1 MPKGFC
7 PILTSFSKV
16 NSIFFS
22 KIVEWSK
29 IICLGREMVGTLLKK
44 CKNLSGKL
52 TDLLAANQKGLKIET
67 PSTMNKD
74 LVLKPYQKRGLH
86 WYTQVHQMKMGGI
99 LADEMGLGKTVQTIS
114 FLAWLKLNQ
123 PSFTRPHLVVCP
135 SSTLENWK
143 REFEC
148 WLPSFKIHLY
158 YGEHRYEII
167 KCCGNPIVL
176 C

>member
-1 MPKGFC
+1 
-7 PILTSFSKV
+7 
-16 NSIFFS
+16 
-22 KIVEWSK
+22 
-29 IICLGREMVGTLLKK
+29 MVGTLLKK

-52 TDLLAANQKGLKIET
+52 NDLLAANQKGLKIET

-86 WYTQVHQMKMGGI
+86 WYTQIHQMKMGGI

-158 YGEHRYEII
+158 YGEHRYVYFRIGIHGPKPFSTFKKIYKFISDDMICE
-167 KCCGNPIVL
+167 KLFV
-176 C
+176 

>member
-1 MPKGFC
+1 
-7 PILTSFSKV
+7 
-16 NSIFFS
+16 
-22 KIVEWSK
+22 
-29 IICLGREMVGTLLKK
+29 MVGTLLKK

-158 YGEHRYEII
+158 YGEHRYVSHRDPRTKTVQYVQTKIY
-167 KCCGNPIVL
+167 KCILDDMICEKLFV
-176 C
+176 

>member
-1 MPKGFC
+1 
-7 PILTSFSKV
+7 
-16 NSIFFS
+16 
-22 KIVEWSK
+22 
-29 IICLGREMVGTLLKK
+29 MVGNLLKK

-158 YGEHRYEII
+158 YGEHRYVYSRIGI
-167 KCCGNPIVL
+167 QGPKPFSTFKQKSINSF
-176 C
+176 